1 MIRYCMIIYT
11 VYISFIIILYHC
23 KALSCVSFLF
33 TTAVILSR
41 TLRGQNQVSLSPQL
55 TEDQG

>member
-1 MIRYCMIIYT
+1 MLRNCMIID
-11 VYISFIIILYHC
+11 ISFIIILYHC